1 MQLSLLEYVWWFI
14 RRRRQIPD
22 GGSVLLKRVEA
33 RASESMAQELGLR
46 DGKLALAQTNHQ
58 AMGLAQLQDV
68 SEMLNM
74 RS

>member
-1 MQLSLLEYVWWFI
+1 M
-14 RRRRQIPD
+14 
-22 GGSVLLKRVEA
+22 LLKRVEA